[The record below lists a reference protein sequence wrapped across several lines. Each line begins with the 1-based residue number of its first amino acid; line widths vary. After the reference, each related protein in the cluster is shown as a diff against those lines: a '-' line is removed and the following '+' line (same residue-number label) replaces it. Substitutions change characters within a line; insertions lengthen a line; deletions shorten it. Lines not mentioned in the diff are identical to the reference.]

1 MSNKKVVAIKAISFI
16 LYTFFLFCSGLF
28 GVTAQQYA
36 INGGMY
42 ALKYG
47 AVLLGF
53 VMIIYLPNRINKALI
68 QRKEEKYQ
76 RESEARIAQAAEN
89 EKKAQEKIIEAIRN
103 EEAV

>member
-1 MSNKKVVAIKAISFI
+1 MSNKKVVAITAISFI

-68 QRKEEKYQ
+68 QRKHSYFDTY
-76 RESEARIAQAAEN
+76 SYHYYFIACQMF
-89 EKKAQEKIIEAIRN
+89 R
-103 EEAV
+103 